1 MSRLPDTNLAA
12 ADDLRR
18 LRERTPARI
27 ALGRSGVS
35 LPSASVLAFNQAH
48 ALARDAVH
56 AELDVAALATQC
68 RAQDLNVLPVA
79 SQAENRAAYL
89 ARPDWGRRLDAGS
102 RQRLCAAALPDTD
115 LVIVVSDGL
124 SAVAVQRHALAVVCG
139 LRDTLTD
146 LSIAPIV
153 VARQARVALADEAG
167 ECLAARVALSL
178 IGERPGLSAPDSLG
192 AYLTYAPAVGRTDAQ
207 RYCVSNIRPEGLP
220 VTDAID
226 LLTRLIR
233 RSLSEQRSGVD
244 VAARLP

>member
-1 MSRLPDTNLAA
+1 M
-12 ADDLRR
+12 
-18 LRERTPARI
+18 
-27 ALGRSGVS
+27 
-35 LPSASVLAFNQAH
+35 
-48 ALARDAVH
+48 
-56 AELDVAALATQC
+56 
-68 RAQDLNVLPVA
+68 
-79 SQAENRAAYL
+79 
-89 ARPDWGRRLDAGS
+89 
-102 RQRLCAAALPDTD
+102 
-115 LVIVVSDGL
+115 
-124 SAVAVQRHALAVVCG
+124 
-139 LRDTLTD
+139 TD

-153 VARQARVALADEAG
+153 VARQARVAFADEAG
-167 ECLAARVALSL
+167 DCLAARVALSL